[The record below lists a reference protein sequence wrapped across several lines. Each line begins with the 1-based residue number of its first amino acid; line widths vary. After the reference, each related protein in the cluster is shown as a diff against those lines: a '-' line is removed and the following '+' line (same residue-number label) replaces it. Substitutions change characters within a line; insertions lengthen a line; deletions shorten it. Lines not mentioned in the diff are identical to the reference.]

1 MNAGPKKI
9 SPEELEL
16 LVREH
21 DSIMAACVIAGKEGQ
36 GVISVRAFRRV
47 IAPRGLSNKATKKLV
62 HDFRRKKLE
71 LLETL
76 GMRESSR
83 PPTPEEKDAA
93 RILKR
98 KLGIPQKLGVA
109 VVRGEITEEIAT
121 ARIVERKRRK
131 ADRSARKAAELGKWK
146 PKADSAVWGGVADWL
161 KMPPRREPPPEGD
174 FYAKG
179 RRLPGSFGKN
189 Q

>member
-1 MNAGPKKI
+1 MVK
-9 SPEELEL
+9 
-16 LVREH
+16 EH
-21 DSIMAACVIAGKEGQ
+21 DPVMAACVITGKEGQ
-36 GVISVRAFRRV
+36 GVISVREFRRM
-47 IAPRGLSNKATKKLV
+47 IAPRGLSNKATKKAV
-62 HDFRRKKLE
+62 HDFRRRRLE

-76 GMRESSR
+76 GMRESSS

-109 VVRGEITEEIAT
+109 VVRGKITQEIAT
-121 ARIVERKRRK
+121 ARIAERKSRK
-131 ADRSARKAAELGKWK
+131 ADRASRKSAALKKWQ

-179 RRLPGSFGKN
+179 RRLPGSFGNN